1 MEDRELQG
9 GRGPHYFFLFF
20 FFIKTSQAQSSY
32 ALFRAPAFR
41 SGILLNVFHMGK
53 HRHLHGFKA
62 FITSSHPDYE
72 LYVFLCANLI
82 YCSE

>member
-1 MEDRELQG
+1 MG
-9 GRGPHYFFLFF
+9 HIIPFF
-20 FFIKTSQAQSSY
+20 KKNNSQAESSY

-53 HRHLHGFKA
+53 HRHLPGFKA
-62 FITSSHPDYE
+62 FTTSSHSDYE